1 MRGWLGAAGPSR
13 DCGPAA
19 PVTRGRPAPNV
30 FDERKGASS
39 RLITVVCA
47 TVLALFSGCASTS
60 PNALPKYQP
69 PPLGAPAAV
78 IDAGH
83 GHAWSVDGAETP
95 PFAKTV
101 RLTPGEHR
109 VGLNCL
115 SFEIVGLQ
123 VLPGVWHLPTMAAV
137 DIAYGVQFVLATG
150 SFEQGRTYYVR
161 CVATSGQPRVWLS
174 DASDGGDLPPGFTV
188 LCTRSCPP

>member
-1 MRGWLGAAGPSR
+1 MPSNNRWRGR
-13 DCGPAA
+13 DAPAA
-19 PVTRGRPAPNV
+19 
-30 FDERKGASS
+30 SS
-39 RLITVVCA
+39 LLTTLA
-47 TVLALFSGCASTS
+47 FTAALAVLSDCASTS

-69 PPLGAPAAV
+69 PAVGAPAAV

-95 PFAKTV
+95 PFAKTI
-101 RLTPGEHR
+101 RLAPGEHR

-115 SFEIVGLQ
+115 SFEVVGLQ
-123 VLPGVWHLPTMAAV
+123 VVPGLGHLQTIAAV
-137 DIAYGVQFVLATG
+137 DIAYGVQFVLAIG

-161 CVATSGQPRVWLS
+161 CVAVHGQPRVWLS
-174 DASDGGDLPPGFTV
+174 DAPDGSNLPPGFTA

>member
-1 MRGWLGAAGPSR
+1 VPFA
-13 DCGPAA
+13 
-19 PVTRGRPAPNV
+19 T
-30 FDERKGASS
+30 FDERMSAS
-39 RLITVVCA
+39 TNVVTLASA
-47 TVLALFSGCASTS
+47 TALAVLSGCASAA

-69 PPLGAPAAV
+69 PAEGAPAAV

-83 GHAWSVDGAETP
+83 GHAWSVDSAETP
-95 PFAKTV
+95 PFAKTI
-101 RLTPGEHR
+101 RLSPGEHR

-123 VLPGVWHLPTMAAV
+123 VVPGIGHLQTIAAV

-150 SFEQGRTYYVR
+150 SFEQGKTYYVR
-161 CVATSGQPRVWLS
+161 CVAVHGQARVWLS
-174 DASDGGDLPPGFTV
+174 DAPDSSDLPPGFTA